1 LIFIGSSAYYP
12 GKKRLSF
19 MTSKKILV
27 ISILISLSSHI
38 AMLYMTGL
46 VDFRGKARKDDVLI
60 VTLKEPA
67 AIEEKEAGK
76 ADKPVHQVE
85 EGLRSRVKKEETVDL
100 GSIDIKYVSY
110 LKRIKKR
117 IEAIWIYPQA
127 AFEREE
133 EGIAVVKF
141 SIGEGGDIT
150 SSLVIES
157 SGSDYLDQGALDV
170 VRSAAPFDP
179 LPREYNI
186 SQLNVVARFQY
197 KLIE

>member
-1 LIFIGSSAYYP
+1 
-12 GKKRLSF
+12 
-19 MTSKKILV
+19 MTSKKIL
-27 ISILISLSSHI
+27 IIAILISLTSHI

-67 AIEEKEAGK
+67 AIEEKEAEK

-150 SSLVIES
+150 SNLVIES

>member
-12 GKKRLSF
+12 GKKRLSL

-46 VDFRGKARKDDVLI
+46 VDLRGKARKDDVLI

-67 AIEEKEAGK
+67 AIEEKEAEK
-76 ADKPVHQVE
+76 ADKPVHQVD

>member
-67 AIEEKEAGK
+67 AVEEKEAGK